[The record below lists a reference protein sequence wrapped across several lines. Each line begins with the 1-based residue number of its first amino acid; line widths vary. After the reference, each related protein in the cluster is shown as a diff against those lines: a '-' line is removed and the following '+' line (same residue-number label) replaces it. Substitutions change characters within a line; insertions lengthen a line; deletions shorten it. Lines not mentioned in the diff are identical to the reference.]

1 MAPFRVPGYTRA
13 FFGRPFGQG
22 AFSMTPLRQRF
33 VEDMQRRNLAARTIE
48 TYTSVVAAFARHF
61 RLSPEHL
68 DAEHVRQYQLHLI
81 AQSAS
86 WSRFN
91 IAVAALR
98 FLYRVTLRRTGV
110 VEMIPYAKKPRVLP
124 PVLGQ
129 AEVARLIASAV
140 DDRFAALLQTTY
152 GCGLRISEVT
162 RLRISDIDA
171 ERRVLHIHGGKGGK
185 DRLMPLSNV
194 LLERLRDYWRKHR
207 PDDWLFAGQKPG
219 CPLSIGQV
227 QRLFR
232 LTLAAS
238 GIAKKARMHTLRHS
252 YATHLL
258 EAGVDL
264 PTLQRLLGH
273 NQLSTTLLYIHLR
286 QADLNRTISPLDT
299 LPALSA
305 LEDPS
310 WNEPPWTSEPSSDAA
325 AKRPEEPPR

>member
-1 MAPFRVPGYTRA
+1 
-13 FFGRPFGQG
+13 
-22 AFSMTPLRQRF
+22 MTPLRQRYR
-33 VEDMQRRNLAARTIE
+33 EDLQRRNYAERTV
-48 TYTSVVAAFARHF
+48 TSYTDAVAKFAKRF
-61 RLSPEHL
+61 DRSPERL

-81 AQSAS
+81 ARSAS

-91 IAVAALR
+91 VAVAALR

-124 PVLGQ
+124 AVLSQ

-171 ERRVLHIHGGKGGK
+171 ARRVLHVRGGKGGK
-185 DRLMPLSNV
+185 DRLMPLSSV
-194 LLERLRDYWRKHR
+194 LLQRLRDYWRRHR
-207 PDDWLFAGQKPG
+207 PGDWLFPGQKPG

-232 LTLAAS
+232 LTLAAA
-238 GIAKKARMHTLRHS
+238 GVAKKARMHTLRHS

-273 NQLSTTLLYIHLR
+273 NQMSTTLLYIHLR

-305 LEDPS
+305 LEEPS
-310 WNEPPWTSEPSSDAA
+310 CDEPPWTSEPSSDAA
-325 AKRPEEPPR
+325 TKRPEEPPH